1 MPNDVD
7 AGLTST
13 VPVVAKY
20 GLVPLAQS
28 NLSTAMLMLDELVGT
43 RLAAFEPQ

>member
-20 GLVPLAQS
+20 GLVPPAQS
-28 NLSTAMLMLDELVGT
+28 NLSTAMLIFDELVVT
-43 RLAAFEPQ
+43 KLEALEPQ